1 MNIPHEAQLD
11 ATGRDVAERKWVLL
25 EFVSIAILLS
35 VGSIVLGGLI
45 GGILYNHG
53 SGGLGSAGAWL
64 AVQTATQYVNPPMA
78 GLILAEVAVS
88 WLSFGQ
94 WVGPNQDASVSMI
107 RVHVRRLHT
116 LLGYTQVVTF
126 AVLLAAIF
134 SALSLILVNHQS
146 VQGVPSGRLLGAD
159 VYGFF
164 NALGVVLLM
173 GVGSVA
179 ARRLRGATA
188 RYLERTAS
196 EA

>member
-35 VGSIVLGGLI
+35 VGSMVIGGLI
-45 GGILYNHG
+45 GGILYN
-53 SGGLGSAGAWL
+53 SDASGLGSAGTWL

-107 RVHVRRLHT
+107 RVHVRRLYT
-116 LLGYTQVVTF
+116 LLGFTQVVTF
-126 AVLLAAIF
+126 AVLAAAVF
-134 SALSLILVNHQS
+134 SALSLFIVNHQS

-164 NALGVVLLM
+164 NALGVILLM

-188 RYLERTAS
+188 RYLERIAA